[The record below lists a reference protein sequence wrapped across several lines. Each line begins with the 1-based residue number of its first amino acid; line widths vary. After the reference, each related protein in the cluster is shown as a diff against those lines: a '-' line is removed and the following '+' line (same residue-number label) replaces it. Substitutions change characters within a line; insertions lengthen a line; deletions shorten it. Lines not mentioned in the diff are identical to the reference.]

1 MVAAPKTG
9 ANWFKPIETE
19 KITEDIEK
27 NLAEADDTEEI
38 DPSLDIK
45 LEFDRK

>member
-9 ANWFKPIETE
+9 ANWFKPIEAE

-27 NLAEADDTEEI
+27 N
-38 DPSLDIK
+38 
-45 LEFDRK
+45 